1 MENFNLTD
9 EELKQ
14 MSDDELFEYLDRKTA
29 YLKQHI
35 APLSPYKVKRFAHI
49 GEAISNDTK
58 GTDEVFSNGLYDRLK
73 PIVESVES
81 ESFNRM
87 AEKIKQRNK

>member
-1 MENFNLTD
+1 MEFNKTD

-14 MSDDELFEYLDRKTA
+14 MTDSELFEYLDAKA
-29 YLKQHI
+29 AHLKQHI

-81 ESFNRM
+81 ESINRM